1 MSQLISLV
9 TLLACLLL
17 STVRSHAIAPRQAS
31 EPVTLVHQF
40 PAGTW
45 VENVG
50 VRSNGKILAITI
62 TSPLLYQLDPEPS
75 SDVTVAYNF
84 SAGGNALQSI
94 TELYDDV
101 FYVHV
106 QSCTIL
112 KNLSC
117 TPGSSSVWGIDLY
130 QQPPKAREV
139 AKFPTAKLLNG
150 AAALNREK
158 GLIVL
163 SDSILGGIWTLN
175 VHTGAHS
182 LTIRDPTM
190 SGNGSVGINGVRV
203 RPGEL
208 WFDNSVKGTLNRIPI
223 DLNTGEA
230 TGEAVTV
237 ATGLNPDDFELDL
250 IPRPRKAYVANAVS
264 NELAEVDVI
273 DGTTSVLAGGPPG
286 IAFSG
291 PTSARWGKTARD
303 RRRGSLYVSTIG
315 GLQQYLEGNVT
326 IGGAV
331 SRVDLR

>member
-1 MSQLISLV
+1 MSQLL
-9 TLLACLLL
+9 
-17 STVRSHAIAPRQAS
+17 RQIILFAFLFFSNVQSNTITSRKTS

-45 VENVG
+45 VENIG
-50 VRSNGKILAITI
+50 VRPGGKTLAITT
-62 TSPLLYQLDPEPS
+62 TSPILYQLDPKPN
-75 SDVTVAYNF
+75 SDVTVLYDF
-84 SAGGNALQSI
+84 STAGSALQSI
-94 TELYDDV
+94 TELYDDI

-117 TPGSSSVWGIDLY
+117 TPGSSSMWGIDLNK
-130 QQPPKAREV
+130 QPPKAHQV
-139 AKFPTAKLLNG
+139 AKLPTAKLLNG

-163 SDSILGGIWTLN
+163 ADSILGGVWTLN

-182 LTIRDPTM
+182 LTTQDPTM
-190 SGNGSVGINGVRV
+190 SGNGSVGINGIRV

-208 WFDNSVKGTLNRIPI
+208 WFDNSAKGTLNRIPI
-223 DLNTGEA
+223 DPNTGEA

-237 ATGLNPDDFELDL
+237 ATGLTPDDFELDL
-250 IPRPRKAYVANAVS
+250 IPCPRKAYVANGAS
-264 NELAEVDVI
+264 NEVVEVDVI
-273 DGTTSVLAGGPPG
+273 DGAISVLTGGPHDIVFSGQTSV
-286 IAFSG
+286 
-291 PTSARWGKTARD
+291 RWGNTARD
-303 RRRGSLYVSTIG
+303 TWRGSLYISTIG